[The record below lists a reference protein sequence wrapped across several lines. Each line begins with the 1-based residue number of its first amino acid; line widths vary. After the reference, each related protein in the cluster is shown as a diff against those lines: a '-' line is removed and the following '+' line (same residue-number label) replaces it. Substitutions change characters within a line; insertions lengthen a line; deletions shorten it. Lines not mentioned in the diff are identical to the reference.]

1 MAREPIVS
9 RTIQTTIATILCVNT
24 ENGETFTTDV
34 KLPRMYKDDA
44 HILKAAEKIVSEANV
59 KAVHVQKAVV
69 MNERYGMTEAKF
81 IENAE
86 ILPPLTRTANEL
98 ETEN

>member
-9 RTIQTTIATILCVNT
+9 RTIQTTIANILCVNT

-34 KLPRMYKDDA
+34 KLPRIYKDDA
-44 HILKAAEKIVSEANV
+44 HILKAAEKLLNEENI
-59 KAVHVQKAVV
+59 KAVHVQSAEV
-69 MNERYGMTEAKF
+69 MYERYGMTEAKF
-81 IENAE
+81 IANAE
-86 ILPPLTRTANEL
+86 ILPPLNRTATEL